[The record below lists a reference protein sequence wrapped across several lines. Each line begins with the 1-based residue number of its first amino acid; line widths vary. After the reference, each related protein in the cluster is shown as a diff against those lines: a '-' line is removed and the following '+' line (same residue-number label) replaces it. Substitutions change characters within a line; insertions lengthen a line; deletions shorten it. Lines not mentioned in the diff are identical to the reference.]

1 MIIIEER
8 QPSLGGWIMPWP
20 DKEGVRSNLKVLTH
34 VKKEYVDDGWGDWFR
49 GKDAQWCRSLGKKRH

>member
-34 VKKEYVDDGWGDWFR
+34 VKKEYVDDGWGIDSGGR
-49 GKDAQWCRSLGKKRH
+49 THNGVEV